1 MQTIQLTQGFVALVD
16 DADYERVSAYKWR
29 ALVDKRR
36 GKVYAARKTRGPHQI
51 RRSVYL
57 HRELLGITDPSIKV
71 DHRNGNGLDNQRENL
86 RACSTSQNNMNSR
99 KRRDGLSS
107 RYKGVCWHKRYGKF
121 QAEIKLDGRS
131 KYLGMF
137 TDEIDA
143 ALAYDEAAREQF
155 GEFACTNFP
164 PKKPCIGRVLALESG
179 HEVRR
184 A

>member
-1 MQTIQLTQGFVALVD
+1 MKTIQLTKGFIALVD
-16 DADYERVSAYKWR
+16 DADYERVSAHKWR
-29 ALVDKRR
+29 ALVDRRR
-36 GKVYAARKTRGPHQI
+36 GKVYAVRKTRGPHHS

-57 HRELLGITDPSIKV
+57 HREILNVTDPNVKV
-71 DHRNGNGLDNQRENL
+71 DHRNGDGLDNRRENL
-86 RACSTSQNNMNSR
+86 RACSTAQNNMNSG
-99 KRRDGLSS
+99 KRRDAQSS

-121 QAEIKLDGRS
+121 QAEIKLNGRS

-137 TDEIDA
+137 TDQIEA
-143 ALAYDEAAREQF
+143 ALAYDAAAREHF

-164 PKKPCIGRVLALESG
+164 PKKPCVGRVLALESG